1 MSNVAKTQKRI
12 AEIYEKDGEYTL
24 AMKMYKQAADN
35 YSIEPNNNSNMNT
48 CLLKVVD
55 IGLFVAAPDY
65 GEMIKILE
73 TVADKYMQ
81 SKLTAPSA
89 KELYFKSILLFLA
102 NDDVIGAAQAMQRYL
117 NNDPTFLQ
125 TRQQK
130 FAQAIIT
137 SVKEQDLALFSNE
150 CYKFNEII
158 PFDKW
163 KTTVLSKVKALI
175 PEQGAAAAPSKT
187 VKAED

>member
-1 MSNVAKTQKRI
+1 MK
-12 AEIYEKDGEYTL
+12 IYQD
-24 AMKMYKQAADN
+24 AAD
-35 YSIEPNNNSNMNT
+35 SFSLEPNNTSNTNA

-55 IGLFVAAPDY
+55 IGLFVAAPDF
-65 GEMIKILE
+65 GAMIKILE

-89 KELYFKSILLFLA
+89 KELYFKAILLYLA
-102 NDDVIGAAQAMQRYL
+102 NDDAIGADQAMKRYL

-137 SVKEQDLALFSNE
+137 SVKEQNLELFSNE
-150 CYKFNEII
+150 
-158 PFDKW
+158 W
-163 KTTVLSKVKALI
+163 
-175 PEQGAAAAPSKT
+175 
-187 VKAED
+187 

>member
-1 MSNVAKTQKRI
+1 
-12 AEIYEKDGEYTL
+12 
-24 AMKMYKQAADN
+24 MKMYQDAAD
-35 YSIEPNNNSNMNT
+35 SFSLEPNNNSNTNA

-55 IGLFVAAPDY
+55 IGLFVAAPDF

-89 KELYFKSILLFLA
+89 KELYFKAILLFLA
-102 NDDVIGAAQAMQRYL
+102 NDDAIGADQAMKKYL

-137 SVKEQDLALFSNE
+137 SVKEQNLELFSTEWYDLIDLVTNSTRS
-150 CYKFNEII
+150 F
-158 PFDKW
+158 
-163 KTTVLSKVKALI
+163 LSTSGRQLF
-175 PEQGAAAAPSKT
+175 
-187 VKAED
+187 

>member
-1 MSNVAKTQKRI
+1 
-12 AEIYEKDGEYTL
+12 
-24 AMKMYKQAADN
+24 MKMYQDAAD
-35 YSIEPNNNSNMNT
+35 SFSLEPNNNSNTNA

-55 IGLFVAAPDY
+55 IGLFVAAPDF

-89 KELYFKSILLFLA
+89 KELYFKAILLFLA
-102 NDDVIGAAQAMQRYL
+102 NDDAIGADQAMKKYL

-137 SVKEQDLALFSNE
+137 SVKEQNLEPFMVRDCIDDEELGVSSGNKNFDQKQLFFKNFESFQRNT
-150 CYKFNEII
+150 F
-158 PFDKW
+158 
-163 KTTVLSKVKALI
+163 S
-175 PEQGAAAAPSKT
+175 
-187 VKAED
+187 